1 MIGQAGL
8 KLEFANLIKNNK
20 FPRFSI
26 IVGRNGSG
34 KKTICNY
41 IAELSQIN
49 KIIVTDCKIDTLRQ
63 VIKESYEIKDKTL
76 YIIPDAD
83 SMSLDAK
90 NSMLKVFEE
99 PPNNAYFIMTLCN
112 IENTLETIRSR
123 ARVFSMQ
130 HYPLSE
136 LVSYYYSISDSK
148 ANMNDI
154 TLFCETPYDV
164 ELFVKYEEH
173 SFIEFVE
180 KVIDNIEYVSIGNAL
195 KIAENISL
203 KKDQHDKYD
212 LRLFLFV
219 FVALCIDRW
228 RKADEHDRIKY
239 VDWIS
244 ISTKAISNMN
254 LGNCNLQYIFDK
266 WILDIKVIEDGT
278 VSG

>member
-8 KLEFANLIKNNK
+8 KIEFAKLIENNK

-41 IAELSQIN
+41 IAELFQIN
-49 KIIVTDCKIDTLRQ
+49 KIIVPDCKIDTLRQ
-63 VIKESYEIKDKTL
+63 IIKESYEIKDKTL

-112 IENTLETIRSR
+112 MENTLETIRSR
-123 ARVFSMQ
+123 ASVFYMEV
-130 HYPLSE
+130 YAAAE

-148 ANMNDI
+148 SNNHDVALI
-154 TLFCETPYDV
+154 CETPYDV
-164 ELFVKYEEH
+164 ELFVKYGEH

-180 KVIDNIEYVSIGNAL
+180 KVLDNIEYVSIGNAL

-203 KKDQHDKYD
+203 KKDQDDKYD

-219 FVALCIDRW
+219 FIALCAGRM
-228 RKADEHDRIKY
+228 KGSDEQSIIKY
-239 VDWIS
+239 ADWIF
-244 ISTKAISNMN
+244 ISNVAVSDIN
-254 LGNCNLQYIFDK
+254 SGKTNLQYIFDK